1 MSLPIIEQG
10 RLFAAPAMDVQR
22 REDGTL
28 ILTNPM
34 PLEPYERCV
43 GESLEYW
50 GRHAAERA
58 FLQERDA
65 QGNWVGVT
73 YGQALDKVRRIGA
86 WLLRSGAGVEKPVC
100 VLSDN
105 SVAHGLLMLACLH
118 VGIPYAAVSPAY
130 SLVSKDHAKLKNLI
144 ERLDP
149 AIIYT
154 EGAAR
159 FAPAMQ
165 SLQGLHQAQWVVGDA
180 DEQPAGALRFS
191 DLVGEHD
198 EAAVQ
203 AAFEAVT
210 PDTLAK
216 ILFTS
221 GSTGYPKGVINT
233 QRMMCSSQQAK
244 RQLWPFL
251 QDEPPVLLDWL
262 PWNHTFGGNHNL
274 NMMLRNGGTLYIDG
288 GKPVPGLFDTSIKNL
303 RDIAPTLYMN
313 VPRGFDMLVPALRED
328 AQLRKQ
334 FFSRLKVIFY
344 AAAALPQHLWDTL
357 IELSRAE
364 LGEPVPMVTSWGST
378 ETSPLATDCHFQAD
392 RSGVIGLPVP
402 GVTLKLLPNSG
413 KLEIRLKG
421 PVVTPGYF
429 KQPDVTAKSFDEEG
443 YYLIGDA
450 VKFADPENPAA
461 GLVFDGRVSED
472 FKLTTATWVSVG
484 TLRVKGIEALA
495 PVAQDIVVTGHD
507 RDSVGFL
514 VFPDMAACRRLAG
527 LGDEASV
534 EQVLAHPAV
543 LEKTAQGLKALHAQS
558 TGSSTYADRAIL
570 LTTPPSVDG
579 GEITDKGYINQSAV
593 LRLRDDCVQAL
604 YAETPDARVIR
615 I

>member
-1 MSLPIIEQG
+1 MSLTLTEKG
-10 RLFAAPAMDVQR
+10 RLFAAPAMDVR
-22 REDGTL
+22 RRDDGAL
-28 ILTNPM
+28 ILSNPV
-34 PLEPYERCV
+34 PLQPYGRCV

-50 GRHAAERA
+50 GRQAPERA
-58 FLQERDA
+58 FLQERA
-65 QGNWVGVT
+65 ANGGWQGVS
-73 YGQALDKVRRIGA
+73 YAQALDKVRRIGA
-86 WLLRSGAGVEKPVC
+86 WLLRRGAGPERPVC

-144 ERLDP
+144 ERLSPD
-149 AIIYT
+149 IIYT

-165 SLQGLHQAQWVVGDA
+165 ALQGLHGALWVVGDG
-180 DEQPAGALRFS
+180 DEPAQGAIRFS
-191 DLVGEHD
+191 DMAGEHD

-210 PDTLAK
+210 PDTVAK

-233 QRMMCSSQQAK
+233 QRMLCASQQAK
-244 RQLWPFL
+244 RQVWPFL
-251 QDEPPVLLDWL
+251 EDEPPVLLDWL

-274 NMMLRNGGTLYIDG
+274 NMMLCNGGTLYIDG
-288 GKPVPGLFDTSIKNL
+288 GKPVPGLFDASIKNL
-303 RDIAPTLYMN
+303 REVAPTLYMN
-313 VPRGFDMLVPALRED
+313 VPRAFDMLVPALRED
-328 AQLRKQ
+328 AELRKH

-344 AAAALPQHLWDTL
+344 AAAALPQHLWDAL
-357 IELSRAE
+357 IELSRQE
-364 LGEPVPMVTSWGST
+364 LGQPVPMVTAWGST
-378 ETSPLATDCHFQAD
+378 ETSPLATDCHYQAE

-402 GVTLKLLPNSG
+402 GVTIKLLPNSG

-421 PVVTPGYF
+421 PVVTPGYY

-450 VKFADPENPAA
+450 VRFADPENPAA

-484 TLRVKGIEALA
+484 TLRVKGIEALT

-527 LGDEASV
+527 LGEDATV
-534 EQVLAHPAV
+534 RQVLDHPAV
-543 LEKTAQGLKALHAQS
+543 REKTREGLQKLHAQS
-558 TGSSTYADRAIL
+558 TGSSTYADRAML
-570 LTTPPSVDG
+570 LPTPPSVDG

-593 LRLRDDCVQAL
+593 LRLRDDCVEAL
-604 YAETPDARVIR
+604 YAESPDPRVILL
-615 I
+615 

>member
-1 MSLPIIEQG
+1 MSLPLIEQG
-10 RLFAAPAMDVQR
+10 RLFAAPAMDVQH
-22 REDGTL
+22 REDGAL

-34 PLEPYERCV
+34 PLEPHERCMGV
-43 GESLEYW
+43 SLEYW
-50 GRHAAERA
+50 GRQTPDHA
-58 FLQERDA
+58 FLQERGAD
-65 QGNWVGVT
+65 GNWQGVN

-86 WLLRSGAGVEKPVC
+86 WLLRSGASTEHPVC

-118 VGIPYAAVSPAY
+118 VGIPYAAISPAY
-130 SLVSKDHAKLKNLI
+130 SLVSKDYAKLKNLI

-149 AIIYT
+149 ALIYT

-165 SLQGLHQAQWVVGDA
+165 ALQGLHSARWIVGDA
-180 DEQPAGALRFS
+180 DETPAGAIRFS
-191 DLVGEHD
+191 EMVGEAD
-198 EAAVQ
+198 DAAVQ

-210 PDTLAK
+210 PDTVAK

-233 QRMMCSSQQAK
+233 QRMMCASQQAK
-244 RQLWPFL
+244 RQVWPFL

-288 GKPVPGLFDTSIKNL
+288 GKPVPGLFEHSIKNL
-303 RDIAPTLYMN
+303 RDVAPTLYMN

-328 AQLRKQ
+328 AELRKK

-344 AAAALPQHLWDTL
+344 AAAALPQHLWDAL
-357 IELSRAE
+357 IELSREE
-364 LGEPVPMVTSWGST
+364 LGEPVPMVTAWGST
-378 ETSPLATDCHFQAD
+378 ETSPLATDCHFQAE

-421 PVVTPGYF
+421 PVVTPGYY
-429 KQPDVTAKSFDEEG
+429 KQPEVTAKSFDDEG

-450 VKFADPENPAA
+450 VKFANPENPAA

-484 TLRVKGIEALA
+484 TLRVKGIEALM

-507 RDSVGFL
+507 CDSVGFL
-514 VFPDMAACRRLAG
+514 VFPDMQACRRLAG
-527 LGDEASV
+527 LDADAPV
-534 EQVLAHPAV
+534 QQVLDHPAV
-543 LEKTAQGLKALHAQS
+543 REKTRQGLQALHAQS
-558 TGSSTYADRAIL
+558 TGSSTYADRAL
-570 LTTPPSVDG
+570 LLPTPPSVDE

-593 LRLRDDCVQAL
+593 LRLRDECVQAL
-604 YAETPDARVIR
+604 YAEAPDARVIR
-615 I
+615 L

>member
-1 MSLPIIEQG
+1 MSLPLIEQG
-10 RLFAAPAMDVQR
+10 RLFAAPAMNVQH
-22 REDGTL
+22 REDGAL

-34 PLEPYERCV
+34 PLEPYERCMGV
-43 GESLEYW
+43 SLEYW
-50 GRHAAERA
+50 GRQTPQQA
-58 FLQERDA
+58 FLQERAAD
-65 QGNWVGVT
+65 GNWQGVN
-73 YGQALDKVRRIGA
+73 YGEALDQVRRIGA
-86 WLLRSGAGVEKPVC
+86 WLLRSGAGVEHPVC

-105 SVAHGLLMLACLH
+105 SVRHGLLMLACLH
-118 VGIPYAAVSPAY
+118 VGIPYAAISPAY

-149 AIIYT
+149 ALIYA

-165 SLQGLHQAQWVVGDA
+165 ALQGLHQARWVVGDA
-180 DEQPAGALRFS
+180 DEAPAGALRFAEMAGQR
-191 DLVGEHD
+191 DD
-198 EAAVQ
+198 AAVQ
-203 AAFEAVT
+203 TAFEAVT
-210 PDTLAK
+210 PDTIAK

-233 QRMMCSSQQAK
+233 QRMMCASQQAK
-244 RQLWPFL
+244 RQVWPFL
-251 QDEPPVLLDWL
+251 QDGPPVLLDWL

-288 GKPVPGLFDTSIKNL
+288 GKPVPGLFDASIRNL
-303 RDIAPTLYMN
+303 RDVAPTLYMN

-328 AQLRKQ
+328 AELRRQ

-344 AAAALPQHLWDTL
+344 AAAALPQHLWDAL

-364 LGEPVPMVTSWGST
+364 LGEPVPMVTAWGST
-378 ETSPLATDCHFQAD
+378 ETSPLATDCHFQAE

-421 PVVTPGYF
+421 PVVTPGYH

-484 TLRVKGIEALA
+484 TLRVKGIEALM

-514 VFPDMAACRRLAG
+514 VFPDMVACRRLAG
-527 LGDEASV
+527 LGEDATV
-534 EQVLAHPAV
+534 EQVLEHPAV
-543 LEKTAQGLKALHAQS
+543 LEKTRQGLRALHAQS
-558 TGSSTYADRAIL
+558 TGSSTYADRAML
-570 LTTPPSVDG
+570 LPTPPSVDG

-593 LRLRDDCVQAL
+593 LRLRGDCVEAL
-604 YAETPDARVIR
+604 YAQAPDARVIR